1 MRPSEARRSSGSAPT
16 DEAAARQASPRDALD
31 AELDK
36 GELPELPPN
45 IPLGWL
51 GEVNPDLRKADTFA
65 PTLSAGIVQEATP
78 QTRGLTIALLYAL
91 LITSP
96 VAVWLLWRDRGLS
109 LVAKIVWSL
118 VMVAGFVVLYVAYR
132 R

>member
-1 MRPSEARRSSGSAPT
+1 MPDRA
-16 DEAAARQASPRDALD
+16 ALD

-36 GELPELPPN
+36 GELQELPPN
-45 IPLGWL
+45 IPPGWL
-51 GEVNPDLRKADTFA
+51 GEVNPDLRKPDTFK

-78 QTRGLTIALLYAL
+78 ETRGLTIALLYAL

-96 VAVWLLWRDRGLS
+96 IAAWLLWRDRGLS
-109 LVAKIVWSL
+109 LVAKIAWSL
-118 VMVAGFVVLYVAYR
+118 VMVAGFVVLYLAYR